1 LEEAM
6 TNPPAHAG
14 DPTPTDAVAGALAL
28 LRDAEDAAGRTRA
41 EAERY
46 ARQRQ
51 NEADLLVAKARRLLV
66 AAEEKAG
73 VIVAVAHS
81 EARQVID
88 LDALAASSMLGLGQ
102 VVAPGATTLSGG
114 KTRLDSMLAA
124 AISNAVDHAFHGQTT
139 A

>member
-1 LEEAM
+1 M
-6 TNPPAHAG
+6 TNPPAHLGRPSPA
-14 DPTPTDAVAGALAL
+14 DAVSEAMAL

-51 NEADLLVAKARRLLV
+51 TEADLLVAKARRLLV
-66 AAEEKAG
+66 AAEEKAD
-73 VIVAVAHS
+73 VIVAVARS

-88 LDALAASSMLGLGQ
+88 LDALAASSMVDLGQ

-114 KTRLDSMLAA
+114 ATRLDSMLAA
-124 AISNAVDHAFHGQTT
+124 AISNAVDQAFRGETT

>member
-1 LEEAM
+1 M
-6 TNPPAHAG
+6 TNPPAHVG
-14 DPTPTDAVAGALAL
+14 DPSPAEAVAGALAL

-73 VIVAVAHS
+73 VIVAMARS
-81 EARQVID
+81 EAGQVID
-88 LDALAASSMLGLGQ
+88 LDALAASSMVELGQ

-114 KTRLDSMLAA
+114 PTRLDSLLAA
-124 AISNAVDHAFHGQTT
+124 AISNAVDHAFHREPT